1 MNQIKNKGGRPSIKY
16 PYLWDMYHIQ
26 WENGD
31 ITEKEMMNWLGLKRT
46 TLYKLSKQ
54 YKNSLYDEV
63 RKNNRKEKDKK
74 DKKDK
79 DKENVIEYIKENT
92 KYSNK
97 LKKDI
102 FCIKHETMMS
112 KCELSSP
119 TILKII
125 KDLEKE
131 RDLIKIKRGN
141 WEINF
146 K

>member
-63 RKNNRKEKDKK
+63 RKNNRKK
-74 DKKDK
+74 
-79 DKENVIEYIKENT
+79 
-92 KYSNK
+92 
-97 LKKDI
+97 
-102 FCIKHETMMS
+102 M
-112 KCELSSP
+112 
-119 TILKII
+119 
-125 KDLEKE
+125 
-131 RDLIKIKRGN
+131 
-141 WEINF
+141 
-146 K
+146 